1 MKTTLLFFALIAFG
15 TIAYSQQT
23 KQSIDYQYFRD
34 DKSYYA
40 FELFKDNSSGMDSHL
55 MINFT
60 ANSSFKK
67 IDKVYLKAG
76 EAELKLKFK
85 LREETVKSDNPEQ
98 KFYPIIF
105 EARDLADKNFP
116 CDAKIVFK
124 LDNGTTYTLPFSTCS
139 VIEFIAKN

>member
-1 MKTTLLFFALIAFG
+1 MKTALLFFALATLGKIS
-15 TIAYSQQT
+15 YSQQT

-40 FELFKDNSSGMDSHL
+40 FEVFKDNANGMDDHL

-60 ANSSFKK
+60 ANTSYKK
-67 IDKVYLKAG
+67 IEKIYLKSG
-76 EAELKLKFK
+76 ETELKLKFK
-85 LREETVKSDNPEQ
+85 LREESIKSDNPEQ

-105 EARDLADKNFP
+105 DAKDLSGKNFP
-116 CDAKIVFK
+116 CDAQIIFK
-124 LDNGTTYTLPFSTCS
+124 LDNGMSYTLPFSTCS